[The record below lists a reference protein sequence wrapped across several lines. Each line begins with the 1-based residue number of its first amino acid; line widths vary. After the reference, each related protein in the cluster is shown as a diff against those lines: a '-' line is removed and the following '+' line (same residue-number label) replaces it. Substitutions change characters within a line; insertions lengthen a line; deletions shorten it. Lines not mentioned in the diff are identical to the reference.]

1 MCLSSSDTAHSE
13 PIAQTP
19 KLAKR
24 EIDSDRTAE
33 ARRMQDAEAEY
44 NAVTCVALY
53 VLLMSFSQKGID
65 KLRVHHEGLE
75 MRDPGRK
82 RFFVT
87 EGFDHGTLILL
98 VVWQVVVLQLF
109 FFCAT
114 SSFDMVQGT
123 FLEVQ

>member
-1 MCLSSSDTAHSE
+1 
-13 PIAQTP
+13 
-19 KLAKR
+19 
-24 EIDSDRTAE
+24 
-33 ARRMQDAEAEY
+33 MQDAEAEY

-109 FFCAT
+109 FFCVT
-114 SSFDMVQGT
+114 PSFDMVQGT
-123 FLEVQ
+123 FFEVQ